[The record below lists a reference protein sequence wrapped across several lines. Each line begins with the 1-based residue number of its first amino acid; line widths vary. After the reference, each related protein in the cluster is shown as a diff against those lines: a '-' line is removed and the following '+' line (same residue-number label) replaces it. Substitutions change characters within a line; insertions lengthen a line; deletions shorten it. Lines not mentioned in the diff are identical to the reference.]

1 MGWDF
6 TGWRIRNGGLS
17 TANALVR
24 RGLDVTVFEQVETL
38 REIGTGL
45 SLFPNGRRQLE
56 RMGLKDAL
64 VQVGANVG
72 EVSVCRIDGSLV
84 GLMPTTDSTGGNGV
98 YGMHRADL
106 SQALAEALPATV
118 IAASFE
124 GWDRHV
130 AGLVGLV

>member
-64 VQVGANVG
+64 AQIGAKV
-72 EVSVCRIDGSLV
+72 EDVSVYRMNGSFV
-84 GLMPTTDSTGGNGV
+84 GSIPTTDSSGWNGV
-98 YGMHRADL
+98 YGMHRGDL
-106 SQALAEALPATV
+106 SGTLSETLPATV
-118 IAASFE
+118 I
-124 GWDRHV
+124 
-130 AGLVGLV
+130 